1 MRIIGGDRAA
11 AGRESATRSGL
22 GTLEA
27 MAMLATPV
35 LQLEEKNRNKGGSAE
50 KVISRITRRFSKKSG
65 LAKASVAGAGDAPP
79 AAPLGLGMHPILP
92 ARDRDRAGLPPMAPD
107 DGDGGGAEDPRLRK
121 RGGLR
126 ELRNNIK
133 VLKRQQAAKAAA
145 ERAAAEAETSG
156 LTESET
162 APVRVDSSATG
173 PSMSGAANDA
183 YDTPMSGGSGSGRPR
198 SARTRSQTRRI
209 RALCGRREIPLIT
222 RQLNHQ
228 IWLQ

>member
-1 MRIIGGDRAA
+1 MTATA
-11 AGRESATRSGL
+11 AGR
-22 GTLEA
+22 
-27 MAMLATPV
+27 
-35 LQLEEKNRNKGGSAE
+35 
-50 KVISRITRRFSKKSG
+50 RIRG
-65 LAKASVAGAGDAPP
+65 
-79 AAPLGLGMHPILP
+79 
-92 ARDRDRAGLPPMAPD
+92 
-107 DGDGGGAEDPRLRK
+107 LRK

-198 SARTRSQTRRI
+198 SARSRLDFALGLDRAGIRTDDRRVWRPAP
-209 RALCGRREIPLIT
+209 RAREYRGAP
-222 RQLNHQ
+222 RPR
-228 IWLQ
+228 